1 MLVLG
6 TVMKAVI
13 YFLRR
18 IIPVDR
24 MSGVTVT
31 ERNEMEEIG
40 VNSGLDLLYWN
51 APQFCLYFCR
61 FHLKTFLEH
70 YVEISYHLKSL
81 KMSTG
86 ISKHHYFHANG
97 GTLVLELTFKSG
109 LFYKQKKTTV
119 IPSLKTITNRRP
131 NHRAAGI

>member
-40 VNSGLDLLYWN
+40 VNSGLDLLY
-51 APQFCLYFCR
+51 
-61 FHLKTFLEH
+61 
-70 YVEISYHLKSL
+70 
-81 KMSTG
+81 
-86 ISKHHYFHANG
+86 
-97 GTLVLELTFKSG
+97 
-109 LFYKQKKTTV
+109 
-119 IPSLKTITNRRP
+119 
-131 NHRAAGI
+131 